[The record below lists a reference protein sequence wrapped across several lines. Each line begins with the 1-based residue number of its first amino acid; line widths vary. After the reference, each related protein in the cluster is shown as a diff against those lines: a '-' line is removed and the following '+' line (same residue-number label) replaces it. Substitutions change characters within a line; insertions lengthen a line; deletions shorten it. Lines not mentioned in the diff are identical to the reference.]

1 MMKIAAIGAGNVGAS
16 FAQKVVENELGDVI
30 LVDIAGGLAAGKALD
45 IRESA
50 PVVGFDSSIS
60 GGADY
65 TSIEGAGICVVTAGF
80 PRLPGMDREELLEK
94 NVKVIKEAAANIKKY
109 APDSIII
116 NVTNPLDVLSYVLW
130 KESGFARERV
140 MGMAGVLDTA
150 RFKTFIAM
158 ELGVSVE
165 DVSAMVLGGH
175 GDLMVPL
182 VRYSSVGGVPLEE
195 LVKREVIDRIVE
207 RTVKG
212 GSEIVGLLKKGGAY
226 YAPGACIYQMVESI
240 VKDKGRILPASV
252 HAEGEYGLKDVFV
265 GLPVKISAGGVE
277 KIIELELS
285 AAEKEKLL
293 ESARKV
299 KANIA
304 RIKL

>member
-1 MMKIAAIGAGNVGAS
+1 
-16 FAQKVVENELGDVI
+16 
-30 LVDIAGGLAAGKALD
+30 
-45 IRESA
+45 
-50 PVVGFDSSIS
+50 
-60 GGADY
+60 
-65 TSIEGAGICVVTAGF
+65 
-80 PRLPGMDREELLEK
+80 
-94 NVKVIKEAAANIKKY
+94 
-109 APDSIII
+109 
-116 NVTNPLDVLSYVLW
+116 
-130 KESGFARERV
+130 
-140 MGMAGVLDTA
+140 
-150 RFKTFIAM
+150 M

-182 VRYSSVGGVPLEE
+182 VRYSSVGGVPLEQ
-195 LVKREVIDRIVE
+195 LLKKEVIDRIVE

-252 HAEGEYGLKDVFV
+252 HAKGEYGLKDVFV

-299 KANIA
+299 KENIA